1 MSGGDGLEAAHV
13 VCPGVG
19 YRPGGASWEN
29 SEEGGRRLRRRWG
42 RG

>member
-1 MSGGDGLEAAHV
+1 MEAAHV

-29 SEEGGRRLRRRWG
+29 SEEGGEEAKKAVG
-42 RG
+42 EGVG